1 MLVSFL
7 SICYNGV
14 QSTVFRRKFRG
25 ASPYKGDLE
34 DMGKISAFLKRKNV
48 LFSAKRYG
56 IDAMGAM
63 AQGLFASLLIG
74 TIIKTL
80 GQQLN
85 VQFLID
91 AGNFAQ
97 QVAGPAMAVSIGAA
111 LSAPQLVL
119 YSLIAV
125 GMAANKLGGAGG
137 PLAVYFITIVA
148 SECGKIVSKETKV
161 DILVTPAV
169 TILVGVGLSVL
180 CAPAIGAA
188 ASSVGD
194 FIKWATN
201 LQPLLMGILVSV
213 VVGVALTLPI
223 SSAAICA
230 ALSLTGLAGGAA
242 VAGCCAQMV
251 GFAVMS
257 FRENG
262 VGGLVSQGLGT
273 SMLQMPNIIRN
284 PRTWI
289 PPTLASAITG
299 PIATC
304 LFHLE
309 MNGPAVSSGMG
320 TCGLVGQIGVYTGW
334 LNDIAAGTKAAI
346 LPMDWVGLI
355 LICFILPAVLTL
367 LFAFFLRKWG
377 WIKDGDLKLN

>member
-1 MLVSFL
+1 M
-7 SICYNGV
+7 

-34 DMGKISAFLKRKNV
+34 DMGKVSAFLKRKNV

-213 VVGVALTLPI
+213 VVGMALTLPI

-355 LICFILPAVLTL
+355 LICFVLPAVLTL

-377 WIKDGDLKLN
+377 WIKDGDLKLDL

>member
-1 MLVSFL
+1 M
-7 SICYNGV
+7 

-25 ASPYKGDLE
+25 ASPHKGDLE
-34 DMGKISAFLKRKNV
+34 DMGKVSAFLKRKNV

-213 VVGVALTLPI
+213 VVGMALTLPI

-273 SMLQMPNIIRN
+273 SMLQMPNIILN

-355 LICFILPAVLTL
+355 LICFVLPAVLTL

-377 WIKDGDLKLN
+377 WIKDGDLKLQ